1 VTFVVLVILT
11 LIWALYLASWFHSRA
26 QERSTNSISSFNQ
39 HLSVLQ
45 RSRPVGL
52 AAPSLE
58 EVGATPLIRSAVPRP
73 HDPLVRPPQ
82 VRGLTG
88 GTPIT
93 LQDARRRRRD
103 VLMTLVTLV
112 VATAVPF
119 ALYGGLLLVPLAVA
133 GGLLTSY
140 VFLLVRAQ
148 KLAEEREE
156 KVHYLP
162 QPAEVYEPAA
172 YVQYSVN

>member
-1 VTFVVLVILT
+1 VTFVVLIILAV
-11 LIWALYLASWFHSRA
+11 IWALYLASWMRNRA
-26 QERSTNSISSFNQ
+26 QIRSANSISSLNQ

-45 RSRPVGL
+45 RARPAGV

-58 EVGATPLIRSAVPRP
+58 SVGGRPVIRSAAPRP
-73 HDPLVRPPQ
+73 RDPLVRPPQ
-82 VRGLTG
+82 VRGLLG

-103 VLMTLVTLV
+103 VLMALVTLV
-112 VATAVPF
+112 VLTAVPV
-119 ALYGGLLLVPLAVA
+119 ALYGSMLLAPLAVCSSA
-133 GGLLTSY
+133 LLSY

-162 QPAEVYEPAA
+162 TAELYEPA
-172 YVQYSVN
+172 YLPQYSVR